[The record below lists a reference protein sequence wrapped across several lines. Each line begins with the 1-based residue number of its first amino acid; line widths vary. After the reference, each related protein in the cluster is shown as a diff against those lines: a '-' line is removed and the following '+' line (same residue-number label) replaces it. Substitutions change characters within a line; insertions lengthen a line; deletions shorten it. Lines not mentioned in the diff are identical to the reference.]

1 MEQKNYK
8 FSITGRP
15 KVQKNDNAIYKS
27 KGRLF
32 IGHSKGLS
40 ETRDEI
46 TLEIFDQFLEQGGV
60 NPIDYLCEFHFV
72 FYCPAQAEPDLDNL
86 PAIVLDAIQGQK
98 EKGSKTR
105 MMVVLKN
112 DKLVRVINSEKI
124 VKGDPR
130 YFGEPRTEFEI
141 KPYFRQS

>member
-1 MEQKNYK
+1 MDDKIYK
-8 FSITGRP
+8 FLIEGRP

-32 IGHSKGLS
+32 IGHSKLLS
-40 ETRDEI
+40 ETRDEV
-46 TLEIFDQFLEQGGV
+46 TLEIFDQFIEQGGV
-60 NPIDYLCEFHFV
+60 NPIDYLCAVSFV

-86 PAIVLDAIQGQK
+86 PAIILDAIQGQK
-98 EKGSKTR
+98 EKGSKER

-130 YFGEPRTEFEI
+130 YFGEPRTEIEI
-141 KPYFRQS
+141 SKYLR